1 MKSQRTRSKISRCV
15 IYIIVFSLVILMVM
29 PFAWMLLSSFKEENE
44 VFTYD
49 MTWLPSKITLSGYRR
64 ALTRQPLL
72 LYGLNTVIVSTVIT
86 FCQLITSV
94 LAGYAFSR
102 LEFPGRN
109 FIFLIYISAMMIPH
123 QALIIPSFM
132 LIRKLGLVNSYGGLT
147 LPFIAGPFGAFL
159 MRNFF
164 LSMPK
169 SLEEAGIIDGC
180 SRLQV
185 LTRIVVPLCK
195 PALATLGLFVF
206 MQSWNDFM
214 WPLIITNT
222 DKMRTLQVGLALMK
236 TDIYPDW
243 PMMMAA
249 TVMATLP
256 IMIAFLGA
264 QKQFIE
270 SLAFTGV
277 KY

>member
-1 MKSQRTRSKISRCV
+1 MKSQTMLTKIKNGI
-15 IYIIVFSLVILMVM
+15 IYLILFTLVIFMVM
-29 PFAWMLLSSFKEENE
+29 PFAWMTLSSLKEEDE
-44 VFTYD
+44 VFTYE
-49 MTWLPSKITLSGYRR
+49 MTWLPSKITFSGYQR
-64 ALTRQPLL
+64 ALTRQPFL
-72 LYGLNTVIVSTVIT
+72 LYGMNTVLVSSIVTI
-86 FCQLITSV
+86 CQLITSV
-94 LAGYAFSR
+94 LAGYAFAR
-102 LEFPGRN
+102 LEFPGRDVA
-109 FIFLIYISAMMIPH
+109 FLIYISAMMIPH
-123 QALIIPSFM
+123 QALVIPSFM
-132 LIRKLGLVNSYGGLT
+132 LIRKLGLVNTYGGLT
-147 LPFIAGPFGAFL
+147 LPFLAGPFGAFL

-164 LSMPK
+164 LSTPK
-169 SLEEAGIIDGC
+169 SLEEAAIIDGC
-180 SRLQV
+180 SRFQV
-185 LTRIVVPLCK
+185 LVRIVLPLCK

-222 DKMRTLQVGLALMK
+222 DKMRTLQVGLALMR

-249 TVMATLP
+249 TVLATLP
-256 IMIAFLGA
+256 VIIAFLSA